1 MPNYVEAFRL
11 LSKIPQNLNYLF
23 KPNNMETK
31 EIKIIAPDGYE
42 IDKENSTFEVIKLK
56 PIDKKLTYED
66 VAKELFQEN
75 KEFFIIDEYYIL
87 PANSDNKNITAN
99 LNCTSQKQAKKLIA
113 INKLMNVA
121 KYLNG
126 DWRPDFSDDSQIK
139 YTITDGLREFGLST
153 ALCVMRENITF
164 VYFKS
169 RELAQLAIDILGEDT
184 IRTALSTDW

>member
-1 MPNYVEAFRL
+1 MKVV
-11 LSKIPQNLNYLF
+11 
-23 KPNNMETK
+23 
-31 EIKIIAPDGYE
+31 APKGYE
-42 IDKENSTFEVIKLK
+42 IDRENSTLECIKFK

-66 VAKELFQEN
+66 VAKTLFCDDECWY
-75 KEFFIIDEYYIL
+75 IDEYAHINRCCDGVTEYV
-87 PANSDNKNITAN
+87 SKNPI
-99 LNCTSQKQAKKLIA
+99 NCTSKKQAEKLFA

-126 DWRPDFSDDSQIK
+126 DWKPDFSDDSQIK

-169 RELAQLAIDILGEDT
+169 RELAQLAIDILGKDT